1 MAAAVRRK
9 KKPVSEKPY
18 STKDISNKEKVT
30 KVNNNKANN
39 QDITMEVEPLNVE
52 PSTTERLEEID
63 LSVIAQPSI
72 KNIKKKTK
80 LEKEKEILD
89 EANTNNH
96 LSKDESSK
104 EKMNETKK
112 LPSVQAEENKAKKIT
127 TEKHIAIMEGK
138 KNYNIS
144 EDLNDKLANITITQ
158 LLDISPKL
166 RSELIKLLK
175 LKDSNSGEYPLNE
188 LVMTTISRDDI
199 ASTKCSVHGIEGT
212 AFLDTCASLNLITRN
227 FLSRIKER
235 EDIHPMGYTN
245 NNIVQIFSEKNL
257 SSELYLLNVK
267 FGDITI
273 KDIFRVVDNDKN
285 IFDILIG
292 FNTLKDN
299 KLFVHPIDNHLC
311 KMLSE
316 ETWNRVSPLGTDDE
330 ELNAVYMKKT
340 NDCSDKENIHTSYAF
355 CLINK
360 VIDKPDN
367 DISNKIKEVKE
378 RPLKKQ
384 EIIEQLLDN
393 IPKEF
398 KYNVGKLFKEFD
410 IILATKID
418 ELQPTKLLPHTIPLV
433 GDIKPI
439 KQRGYRL
446 SKVQAQALKQEIT
459 KLIENGLIEPSN
471 SPWSSPVVLVLK
483 KNKKWRM
490 CVDYRKLNNVT
501 IKDSYALPIIDEILF
516 SMGRRVKIF
525 TTIDLFS
532 GFHQIPMNKEDIP
545 KTTFTTMFGN
555 YQFKVMPFGLCNAPG
570 TFQREMN
577 RIFFPLIGVCM
588 FVYIDDLVIFSQSIE
603 DHIQDLKKVFSI
615 IKNNGLKVN
624 LEKCHFFKQKVE
636 LLGHILSINGVAPIP
651 EKIEII
657 LNWLP
662 PKNITQLQSFLGA
675 VGYYRKFIFNFA
687 KIAKPLYKLLKKGNE
702 FKWETEQNDSFI
714 ELKDRLVKAPILIM
728 PDFDKPFIIRTDAS
742 FDGLG
747 GVLLQKGEDSREKP
761 IHYISRS
768 LKPPEKNYSITDL
781 EGTAA
786 FYCVKKFKSYISSNK
801 CPTILYTDHK
811 PLVSLFT
818 SKEPNNARQTR
829 WVLLL
834 SMLKVEVLYE
844 PGKKNVIADALSR
857 MPSSKNEV
865 IATVTVSVNNEM
877 DGNIL
882 FNSLKD
888 KFTIINGEKYYKDN
902 GTLRKVIIEQKEK
915 FDLIIKAHGVGHEG
929 IFKTYNRLKRDYYW
943 VNMIQDVKYIVRTCK
958 KCQLFK
964 PQSFNYQTEDIAT
977 KPGLPFT
984 KVGLDIVGPLPTTKK
999 GNQYIIV
1006 LVDYLTKWVEAEP
1019 TRNIESDDVISFL
1032 SKVFARHGIPEI
1044 LITDNGPQFCSDKT
1058 KAFLDLYGVYVHFT
1072 TTYHPES
1079 NGEVENRNKEIGKY
1093 LRILCNRNTTIW
1105 DEMLPSALWALRTC
1119 KNETTKFSSFELLY
1133 GRRDLQPFEL
1143 TLNLDK
1149 KEEYENEEEF
1159 LVRRFTKHYAW
1170 IKEAINNINTA
1181 NKLWE
1186 DRRKQMKR
1194 MKAEYNPGDLVLVKL
1209 INRRKLDPFFLGPM
1223 KIVKK
1228 KFNTVTLCD
1237 PITNEIA
1244 ERNVHLKNIV
1254 PYRLCEIETSR
1265 DEV

>member
-1 MAAAVRRK
+1 MAETPYSSKEKSRKGKAATNTQDTTMEFES
-9 KKPVSEKPY
+9 PVSTP
-18 STKDISNKEKVT
+18 T
-30 KVNNNKANN
+30 
-39 QDITMEVEPLNVE
+39 
-52 PSTTERLEEID
+52 TTEKLEEID

-72 KNIKKKTK
+72 KSVKRKTK
-80 LEKEKEILD
+80 LDKEKEIIEETETSTHPSRD
-89 EANTNNH
+89 
-96 LSKDESSK
+96 DQSK
-104 EKMNETKK
+104 EVTKGK
-112 LPSVQAEENKAKKIT
+112 LPSDKAEEVKSKRT
-127 TEKHIAIMEGK
+127 STEKHIALMEGK
-138 KNYNIS
+138 NSYDIS
-144 EDLNDKLANITITQ
+144 DDLNNKLANISITQ

-166 RSELIKLLK
+166 RSELVKLLK
-175 LKDSNSGEYPLNE
+175 LKDSNTQGQSLNE
-188 LVMTTISRDDI
+188 IVLSTISRSDI
-199 ASTKCSVHGIEGT
+199 ASIKCYVYGIEGI
-212 AFLDTCASLNLITRN
+212 AFLDTCASLNLVTKN
-227 FLSRIKER
+227 YLTRIKEKQNLV
-235 EDIHPMGYTN
+235 PMGYTN
-245 NNIVQIFSEKNL
+245 NNIVQIFSEKKL
-257 SSELYLLNVK
+257 DSELYLLDVK
-267 FGDITI
+267 IGDTTI
-273 KDIFRVVDNDKN
+273 KDVFRVVENDKN

-316 ETWNRVSPLGTDDE
+316 ESWDRVSPLGTDE
-330 ELNAVYMKKT
+330 EESKESDDNENHNLT
-340 NDCSDKENIHTSYAF
+340 NNKDASSSYAF
-355 CLINK
+355 CLVNK
-360 VIDKPDN
+360 VKDENYHDETDQIE
-367 DISNKIKEVKE
+367 EVKDG
-378 RPLKKQ
+378 PLKKQ
-384 EIIEQLLDN
+384 ELLNKVLDELPRKYRRKVN
-393 IPKEF
+393 SLFHEF
-398 KYNVGKLFKEFD
+398 I
-410 IILATKID
+410 IILAIKID
-418 ELQPTKLLPHTIPLV
+418 ELQPTKLLPHTIQL
-433 GDIKPI
+433 IENAKPI
-439 KQRGYRL
+439 KQKGYRL
-446 SKVQAQALKQEIT
+446 SKVQIQALKQEIT
-459 KLIENGLIEPSN
+459 KLIKNKLIEPSS

-501 IKDSYALPIIDEILF
+501 IKDSYALPIIDSILF
-516 SMGRRVKIF
+516 SIGRKVMVF

-555 YQFKVMPFGLCNAPG
+555 YQFRVMPFGLCNAPG

-588 FVYIDDLVIFSQSIE
+588 FVYIDDLVIFSPSIE
-603 DHIQDLKKVFSI
+603 EHIQDLRKVFTI
-615 IKNNGLKVN
+615 IKNNGLKIN
-624 LEKCHFFKQKVE
+624 LEKCHFFKKKVE
-636 LLGHILSINGVAPIP
+636 LLGHILSVEGVAPIP
-651 EKIEII
+651 GKTEII
-657 LNWLP
+657 HNWLP
-662 PKNITQLQSFLGA
+662 PKNITQLRSFLGA

-687 KIAKPLYKLLKKGNE
+687 KMARPLYKLLKKGTDFEWN
-702 FKWETEQNDSFI
+702 TEQENSFQ

-728 PDFDKPFIIRTDAS
+728 PDFEKPFIIRTDAS
-742 FDGLG
+742 YDGIG
-747 GVLLQKGEDSREKP
+747 GVLLQKEEDGKEKP
-761 IHYISRS
+761 IHFISRS
-768 LKPPEKNYSITDL
+768 LKPSEKNYSITDL

-786 FYCVKKFKSYISSNK
+786 FYSVKKFKPYISSNN
-801 CPTILYTDHK
+801 CSTILYTDHK

-834 SMLKVEVLYE
+834 SMLKVRVQYE

-857 MPSSKNEV
+857 MPSIKSD
-865 IATVTVSVNNEM
+865 ILATTTVSVNSETDEN
-877 DGNIL
+877 NL
-882 FNSLKD
+882 LNLLKD
-888 KFTIINGEKYYKDN
+888 KFTLINGEKFYKDN
-902 GTLRKVIIEQKEK
+902 GMLRKVIDNPEEK
-915 FDLIIKAHGVGHEG
+915 VKLILKAHGIGHEG
-929 IFKTYNRLKRDYYW
+929 TFKTHNRLKRDYYW
-943 VNMIQDVKYIVRTCK
+943 TNMIQDVKYMVRTCK
-958 KCQLFK
+958 TCQLFK
-964 PQSFNYQTEDIAT
+964 PQTFNYQPEDTAT

-984 KVGLDIVGPLPTTKK
+984 KVGLDIVGPLPVTQK

-1019 TRNIESDDVISFL
+1019 TKNIESDDVIQFL
-1032 SKVFARHGIPEI
+1032 SKVFARHGTPEI

-1058 KAFLDLYGVYVHFT
+1058 KAFLDLYGVYVHYI

-1105 DEMLPSALWALRTC
+1105 DEMLPSALWAIRTC

-1149 KEEYENEEEF
+1149 KEEYESEEEF
-1159 LVRRFTKHYAW
+1159 LIRRFTKHYAW

-1237 PITNEIA
+1237 PVTNEIA

-1254 PYRLCEIETSR
+1254 PYRLCE
-1265 DEV
+1265 V